1 MPDELDQLLREHY
14 DVSRDDVVAA
24 LKTLP
29 VLRPWAAQLTAA
41 EAELLDE
48 AGFNEDPQA
57 YAKSAVDIAAHLG
70 RLINTAFTTNEVA
83 EGLGISS
90 SRVRQRRLDR
100 GLWAIQEGT
109 TWLFPVTQFELDAN
123 GGPTKQIRGLDRVFQ
138 ALPADLHP
146 VAVDGFLHTP
156 NPDLQVDGN
165 PMPPLDWLRSGG
177 DIGAV
182 IAVAETTD
190 WYGR

>member
-29 VLRPWAAQLTAA
+29 TLRPWAAQLTAA
-41 EAELLDE
+41 EAQLLDE
-48 AGFNEDPQA
+48 VGFSEDPQA
-57 YAKSAVDIAAHLG
+57 YAKAAVDVAAHLG

-83 EGLGISS
+83 EGLRISS
-90 SRVRQRRLDR
+90 SRVRQRRLAR

-109 TWLFPVTQFELDAN
+109 GWLFPVTQFERDAS
-123 GGPTKQIRGLDRVFQ
+123 GGPTRQIRGLDRVFQ

-156 NPDLQVDGN
+156 HPDLQVDGN
-165 PMPPLDWLRSGG
+165 PMAPLDWLRSGG
-177 DIGAV
+177 EVAAV
-182 IAVAETTD
+182 VGVAKTID
-190 WYGR
+190 WYGS

>member
-1 MPDELDQLLREHY
+1 MRDELDQLLREHY

-29 VLRPWAAQLTAA
+29 ILRPWAAQLTAA
-41 EAELLDE
+41 EAQLLDE
-48 AGFNEDPQA
+48 VGFSEDPRA
-57 YAKSAVDIAAHLG
+57 YAKAAVDTAAHLG

-100 GLWAIQEGT
+100 GLWAIQEGA
-109 TWLFPVTQFELDAN
+109 TWLFPLTQFERDAN
-123 GGPTKQIRGLDRVFQ
+123 GDPTKQIRGLDRVFQ

-146 VAVDGFLHTP
+146 VAVDGFLHAP
-156 NPDLQVDGN
+156 HPDLQVDGN
-165 PMPPLDWLRSGG
+165 TMSPLDWLRSGG
-177 DIGAV
+177 DIAAV
-182 IAVAETTD
+182 VAVAETTD